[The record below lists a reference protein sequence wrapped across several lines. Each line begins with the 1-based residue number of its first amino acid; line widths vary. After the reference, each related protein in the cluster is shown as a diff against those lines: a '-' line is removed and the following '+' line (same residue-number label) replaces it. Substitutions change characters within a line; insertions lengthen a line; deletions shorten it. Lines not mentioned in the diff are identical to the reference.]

1 LKVEKNQAVIS
12 KQELNTMWLVELKE
26 QKKEVKK
33 DEALKESKAGD
44 KIGSVDNETR
54 NEREVKLANLKLKR
68 VTWVNDND
76 NYPRSQEEL
85 PHILSLGQDEDSNDE
100 ERDSLPI
107 MTDPISWQDLRR
119 KNVTP

>member
-1 LKVEKNQAVIS
+1 MRGIA
-12 KQELNTMWLVELKE
+12 
-26 QKKEVKK
+26 QKI
-33 DEALKESKAGD
+33 DMLYEALEESKAGD

-54 NEREVKLANLKLKR
+54 NERKVKLAKLKLKR
-68 VTWVNDND
+68 VTWINDND

-85 PHILSLGQDEDSNDE
+85 PHIRSLGQDEDSNDE